1 MNRSLRGYRS
11 SPFVLTLVAGLI
23 LALCSAVAQA
33 QGTGS
38 SAAAATA
45 GNVDNGKKLY
55 NSVGCW
61 QCHGY
66 SGQGGGGAKIAP
78 DPTPLPA
85 FTRYIRAPKG
95 QMPPYSAKVL
105 KDSDLADIH
114 AFLKTIPKSP
124 DAKSIPLLNQEASA
138 APASNPQR

>member
-11 SPFVLTLVAGLI
+11 SPFALTLVAGLI
-23 LALCSAVAQA
+23 LTLCGAVAQA
-33 QGTGS
+33 QGTGA
-38 SAAAATA
+38 SAAAAPA

-55 NSVGCW
+55 NTVGCW

-66 SGQGGGGAKIAP
+66 SGQGGAGSKIAP
-78 DPTPLPA
+78 DPMPFPA
-85 FTRYIRAPKG
+85 FTRYVRAPKG

-114 AFLKTIPKSP
+114 AFLRSLPQP
-124 DAKSIPLLNQEASA
+124 RPAREIPLLN
-138 APASNPQR
+138 N